1 MCAGGVLVGRDVSD
15 KWRVEGIVR
24 WTGGR
29 VGACV
34 CEVQHALDG
43 GFGRSVPMS
52 CRRYV
57 HTHFIC
63 LESCFSCEVLICAY
77 LDRRATVGQRVCSIQ
92 SATCQDKEQ
101 EGHSPHM

>member
-1 MCAGGVLVGRDVSD
+1 MCAGDVLVSCDVSD
-15 KWRVEGIVR
+15 KWRVEGIVG

-43 GFGRSVPMS
+43 GFGICVPMS

-57 HTHFIC
+57 RTQLFG
-63 LESCFSCEVLICAY
+63 SCFSCEVLIRAY

-92 SATCQDKEQ
+92 
-101 EGHSPHM
+101 

>member
-1 MCAGGVLVGRDVSD
+1 MCAGDVLVSCDVSD
-15 KWRVEGIVR
+15 KWRVEGIVG

-43 GFGRSVPMS
+43 GFGICVPMS

-57 HTHFIC
+57 RTQLFGK
-63 LESCFSCEVLICAY
+63 LFSCEVLICAY
-77 LDRRATVGQRVCSIQ
+77 LDRRATVLCRAKS
-92 SATCQDKEQ
+92 
-101 EGHSPHM
+101 M

>member
-1 MCAGGVLVGRDVSD
+1 MCAGDVLVSCDVSD
-15 KWRVEGIVR
+15 KWRVEGIVG

-43 GFGRSVPMS
+43 GFGRCVPMS

-57 HTHFIC
+57 
-63 LESCFSCEVLICAY
+63 
-77 LDRRATVGQRVCSIQ
+77 VCTYAVIWKVVFP
-92 SATCQDKEQ
+92 AKC
-101 EGHSPHM
+101 

>member
-1 MCAGGVLVGRDVSD
+1 MCFGCDGSEKNEGRWGEGGIGFYPGCMCAGDVLVSCDVSD
-15 KWRVEGIVR
+15 KWRVEGIVG

-43 GFGRSVPMS
+43 GFGICVPMS

-57 HTHFIC
+57 RTQLFGKLFFPAKC
-63 LESCFSCEVLICAY
+63 
-77 LDRRATVGQRVCSIQ
+77 
-92 SATCQDKEQ
+92 
-101 EGHSPHM
+101 